1 MSILPGNFNGATH
14 MNIHLKSIV
23 PIFISVSLVGCGTPP
38 TETSPQ
44 AVDEA
49 DSIAPEPATEY
60 ACRTEFGESH
70 PATVGFWEALR
81 ADNKEI
87 RNDVIA
93 DLGAAME
100 LHPDEEIFALLHGM
114 ANLWKIAEPLPEEDG
129 DMAVQAMGAMDSRAS
144 LEKAWEIC
152 PSDYRITA
160 WLGPILYR
168 MGKALQD
175 EEMIQEG
182 LDVLNLG
189 IEKYPE
195 FVLFSQLLVY
205 ADEDPDSPEFQNA
218 FAAIQGNVEAC
229 SDTETNS
236 SDDVV
241 IEENTDD
248 DACSNH
254 YRAAHNVEGSS
265 LFVGD
270 VYAKAGDLETARR
283 VYEQGLAFKDSG
295 TWSYS
300 HLLEGRL
307 ANLENF
313 SETAHEDDELKGA
326 GWIWASQVQCAV
338 CHTH

>member
-1 MSILPGNFNGATH
+1 MKKSIHSILILLST
-14 MNIHLKSIV
+14 L
-23 PIFISVSLVGCGTPP
+23 FIAACGTTEP
-38 TETSPQ
+38 TSAALP
-44 AVDEA
+44 DEST
-49 DSIAPEPATEY
+49 DSAPEESNAVW

-70 PATVGFWEALR
+70 PATQGFWTALR
-81 ADNKEI
+81 ADNKQV
-87 RNDVIA
+87 RNQVIV
-93 DLGAAME
+93 DLANAME

-129 DMAVQAMGAMDSRAS
+129 DMAVQAIGAIASRES

-152 PSDYRITA
+152 PGDYRITA

-168 MGKALQD
+168 MGSSMND
-175 EEMIQEG
+175 EAMIQEG

-195 FVLFSQLLVY
+195 FVLFSQLLIY
-205 ADEDPDSPEFQNA
+205 ADKDPDSPEFQNA
-218 FAAIQGNVEAC
+218 FSAIQGNVSAC
-229 SDTETNS
+229 SDEEATS

-241 IEENTDD
+241 IEENTEDS
-248 DACSNH
+248 ACSNH

-270 VYAKAGDLETARR
+270 VYAKAGDLDTARR
-283 VYEQGLAFKDSG
+283 VYEQGLAFKDADS
-295 TWSYS
+295 WPYS
-300 HLLEGRL
+300 HLLEERL
-307 ANLENF
+307 ENLENF
-313 SETAHEDDELKGA
+313 SQTAHEDQELKGA